1 MNRRKGGIDLLT
13 KVEDYEDLNY
23 PDDLLYIIRN
33 GFQQT
38 SKPKH
43 VLILGGGM
51 AGLVAA
57 SLLKRAGHTVT
68 ILEGNNRIGGRVY
81 TVREPFTCGNYLDF
95 GAMRIPGNHRLVF
108 EYIKRFNLPVNR
120 FINSSPNDLIYANN
134 VLTTQEEYK
143 KNPDILRFPLEEDE
157 KGKTATELFLEATQ
171 PFFDLYSSSTPA
183 QREEL
188 KKQYAMY
195 SIGDFLAD
203 NPLGKSLSDNAI
215 RKIGVLLGIEGFP
228 GFSFIDIITDIIY
241 PIFSENTSFYEI
253 TGGNDRLPRSFICE
267 LQNEIKLNRKVTK
280 IIQGADGV
288 CVEALNPNTGRTF
301 CYRGDYAIVT
311 MPFTVLQ
318 FVDVVPYDS
327 ISFNKWQA
335 IREVNNVQ
343 AVKIG
348 VEFKTR
354 FWEKLG
360 VGNLTSD
367 RPVKFS
373 YIPSHGIGSC
383 GPGVMLASYS
393 WGNDASL
400 WNSVP
405 NQELVR
411 IVLKDLAKIY
421 GNIVY
426 REFIQAVWFNWS
438 QNPYSAGCFTLFT
451 PQQQKYFDEITRK
464 SEGRLHFAGE
474 HTSSFH
480 GWIEGAV
487 ESGIRT
493 AYEVQYRQDKYS

>member
-1 MNRRKGGIDLLT
+1 LST
-13 KVEDYEDLNY
+13 KVEGFDDLNY
-23 PDDLLYIIRN
+23 PDDLLSIIRN

-38 SKPKH
+38 SKPKS

-57 SLLKRAGHTVT
+57 SLLKRAGHGVT

-120 FINSSPNDLIYANN
+120 FINSSPQDLIYVNN
-134 VLTTQEEYK
+134 VLTTQSEYK
-143 KNPDILRFPLEEDE
+143 RNPDILRFPLEDDE

-171 PFFDLYSSSTPA
+171 PFFDLLSSSTPE
-183 QREEL
+183 QQEEL
-188 KKQYAMY
+188 KKKY
-195 SIGDFLAD
+195 SSYSMGDYLAF

-215 RKIGVLLGIEGFP
+215 RKIGVMLGIEGFP
-228 GFSFIDIITDIIY
+228 GFSFIDILTDIIY
-241 PIFSENTSFYEI
+241 PIFSETISFYEI
-253 TGGNDRLPRSFICE
+253 TGGNDQLPRSFICE
-267 LQNEIKLNRKVTK
+267 LQNEIKLNRKVTR
-280 IIQGADGV
+280 IIQDADRIR
-288 CVEALNPNTGRTF
+288 VETLNPNTGRTY
-301 CYRGDYAIVT
+301 CYTGDYAIAA
-311 MPFTVLQ
+311 MPFTVFQ
-318 FVDVVPYDS
+318 FIDVVPYHS
-327 ISFNKWQA
+327 IAFDKWQA
-335 IREVNNVQ
+335 IREVNNVN

-348 VEFKTR
+348 MEFKTR

-360 VGNLTSD
+360 MGNITSD
-367 RPVKFS
+367 MPFKFS
-373 YIPSHGIGSC
+373 YIPSHGVGSC
-383 GPGVMLASYS
+383 GPGVLLASYS
-393 WGNDASL
+393 WGNDAAL

-411 IVLKDLAKIY
+411 IVLKDLAKAY

-426 REFIQAVWFNWS
+426 TEFIQAVWFNWG

-464 SEGRLHFAGE
+464 PEGRLHFAGE

-480 GWIEGAV
+480 GWIEGAI

-493 AYEVQYRQDKYS
+493 AFEVHHR